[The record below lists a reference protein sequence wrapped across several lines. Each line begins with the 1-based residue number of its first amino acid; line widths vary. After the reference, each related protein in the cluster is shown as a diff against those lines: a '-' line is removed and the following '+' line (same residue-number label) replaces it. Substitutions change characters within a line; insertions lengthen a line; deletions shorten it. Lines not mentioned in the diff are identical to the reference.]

1 MRLLNNPV
9 IAIIAAFIIALIL
22 FYFLDHA
29 IMSMQGLPLNADL
42 TPAQ

>member
-1 MRLLNNPV
+1 MQFLNKPVTAIVVAFLLTIV
-9 IAIIAAFIIALIL
+9 L

-29 IMSMQGLPLNADL
+29 IMSMQGLPLNTDL

>member
-1 MRLLNNPV
+1 MKLLNNP
-9 IAIIAAFIIALIL
+9 IIALVGAFAIALVL
-22 FYFLDHA
+22 FYLLNHG